1 MPITVS
7 KQKNIWNKV
16 LAEIEKNLKNDS
28 HNYLLFYA
36 DLKLVEMTDDTM
48 KIVAPSV
55 LVKAYLSNPDHSQ
68 LLNEVIT
75 FVTNKEYKLSFY
87 LNDEI
92 EVNET
97 SSTNVVSSTPV
108 QNDKTF
114 FNNCKLNTKY
124 TFDNF
129 VVGECNKE
137 AVTASVMISKDPGK
151 YFNPL
156 FIYSKS
162 GLGKTHLLHAIGN
175 YFKEKNPSSRVLYI
189 TTDAFIDEF
198 VKYVHG
204 GQDNQSLKEFFNTVD
219 LLLVD
224 DIQFLSNKT
233 KTAEMFFY
241 IFNALVNNGK
251 QIVLTSDRH
260 PRDLKDLEDRLV
272 SRFNMGLSV
281 NIHNPDTETLLEIL
295 KRKIVSQGL
304 ELSNYDEDGLMFLAE
319 TFSKNVRE
327 LEGALNR
334 LLFHTVTIGGN
345 EQVTLEDIQEA
356 VNIVMPRNDKKRVL
370 TEEDIIEEVSNYYS
384 IPVDQIKSPVRN
396 AQVALARRI
405 AMYLCRSLLASS
417 YVKIGQIFKRD
428 HSTVMTAVE
437 KVGKE
442 NKPDT
447 QLYTAISNIKKALK
461 K

>member
-16 LAEIEKNLKNDS
+16 LAEIEKSLKNDS

>member
-1 MPITVS
+1 MPITVT
-7 KQKNIWNKV
+7 KQNNIWGKV
-16 LAEIEKNLKNDS
+16 LTQIEKRLKNDY
-28 HNYLLFYA
+28 HNYSLFYA

-48 KIVAPSV
+48 KIIAPSV
-55 LVKAYLSNPDHSQ
+55 LVKSYLSNPDHSQ
-68 LLNEVIT
+68 LLVEVISD
-75 FVTNKEYKLSFY
+75 VTGSEFKLSFY
-87 LNDEI
+87 LKDEI
-92 EVNET
+92 EVNEIT
-97 SSTNVVSSTPV
+97 SSNHTAQSGN
-108 QNDKTF
+108 QTF

-129 VVGECNKE
+129 VVGDCNKE
-137 AVTASVMISKDPGK
+137 AVTASLMISKDPGK

-162 GLGKTHLLHAIGN
+162 GLGKTHLLHSIGN
-175 YFKEKNPSSRVLYI
+175 YYKEKNPTSRVLYI

-204 GQDNQSLKEFFNTVD
+204 GQDNQSLKDFFNTVD

-281 NIHNPDTETLLEIL
+281 NIQNPDTETLLEIL
-295 KRKIVSQGL
+295 KRKIISQGL
-304 ELSNYDEDGLMFLAE
+304 ELSNYDEDGLLFLAE

-345 EQVTLEDIQEA
+345 EKVTLYDIQEA
-356 VNIVMPRNDKKRVL
+356 VNIVMPRNDKKRVI
-370 TEEDIIEEVSNYYS
+370 TEEDIIEEVANYYS

-405 AMYLCRSLLASS
+405 AMYLCRTLLASS
-417 YVKIGQIFKRD
+417 YVKIGAIFKRD

>member
-1 MPITVS
+1 MPITVT
-7 KQKNIWNKV
+7 KQNNIWGKV
-16 LAEIEKNLKNDS
+16 LTQIEKRLKNDY
-28 HNYLLFYA
+28 HNYSLFYA

-48 KIVAPSV
+48 KIIAPSV
-55 LVKAYLSNPDHSQ
+55 LVKSYLSNPDHSQ
-68 LLNEVIT
+68 LLVEVISD
-75 FVTNKEYKLSFY
+75 VTGSEFKLSFY
-87 LNDEI
+87 LKDEI
-92 EVNET
+92 EVNEIT
-97 SSTNVVSSTPV
+97 SSSHTAQSGN
-108 QNDKTF
+108 QTF

-129 VVGECNKE
+129 VVGDCNKE
-137 AVTASVMISKDPGK
+137 AVTASLMISKDPGK

-162 GLGKTHLLHAIGN
+162 GLGKTHLLHSIGN
-175 YFKEKNPSSRVLYI
+175 YYKEKNPTSRVLYI

-204 GQDNQSLKEFFNTVD
+204 GQDNQSLKDFFNTVD

-281 NIHNPDTETLLEIL
+281 NIQNPDTETLLEIL
-295 KRKIVSQGL
+295 KRKIISQGL
-304 ELSNYDEDGLMFLAE
+304 ELSNYDEDGLLFLAE

-345 EQVTLEDIQEA
+345 EKVTLYDIQEA
-356 VNIVMPRNDKKRVL
+356 VNIVMPRNDKKRVI
-370 TEEDIIEEVSNYYS
+370 TEEDIIEEVANYYS

-405 AMYLCRSLLASS
+405 AMYLCRTLLASS
-417 YVKIGQIFKRD
+417 YVKIGAIFKRD

>member
-1 MPITVS
+1 MPITVT
-7 KQKNIWNKV
+7 KQNNIWVKV
-16 LAEIEKNLKNDS
+16 LAQIEKRLKNDY
-28 HNYLLFYA
+28 HNYSLFYA

-48 KIVAPSV
+48 KIIAPSV
-55 LVKAYLSNPDHSQ
+55 LVKSYLSNPDHSQ
-68 LLNEVIT
+68 LLVEVISD
-75 FVTNKEYKLSFY
+75 VTGSEFKLSFY
-87 LNDEI
+87 LKDEI
-92 EVNET
+92 EVNEIT
-97 SSTNVVSSTPV
+97 SSNHTAQSGN
-108 QNDKTF
+108 QTF

-129 VVGECNKE
+129 VVGDCNKE
-137 AVTASVMISKDPGK
+137 AVTASLMISKDPGK

-162 GLGKTHLLHAIGN
+162 GLGKTHLLHSIGN
-175 YFKEKNPSSRVLYI
+175 YYKEKNPTSRVLYI

-204 GQDNQSLKEFFNTVD
+204 GQDNQSLKDFFNTVD

-281 NIHNPDTETLLEIL
+281 NIQNPDTETLLEIL
-295 KRKIVSQGL
+295 KRKIISQGL
-304 ELSNYDEDGLMFLAE
+304 ELSNYDEDGLLFLAE

-345 EQVTLEDIQEA
+345 EKVTLYDIQEA
-356 VNIVMPRNDKKRVL
+356 VNIVMPRNDKKRVI
-370 TEEDIIEEVSNYYS
+370 TEEDIIEEVTNYYS

-405 AMYLCRSLLASS
+405 AMYLCRTLLASS
-417 YVKIGQIFKRD
+417 YVKIGTIFKRD

>member
-7 KQKNIWNKV
+7 RQKNIWNRV
-16 LAEIEKNLKNDS
+16 LSKLEKDLQKDY
-28 HNYLLFYA
+28 HNYSLFYA
-36 DLKLVEMTDDTM
+36 ELKLVEMTDDSM
-48 KIVAPSV
+48 KIITPSV
-55 LVKAYLSNPDHSQ
+55 LVKSYLSNPEHSK
-68 LLNEVIT
+68 LLNDAINY
-75 FVTNKEYKLSFY
+75 VTNKEFKLSFY

-92 EVNET
+92 E
-97 SSTNVVSSTPV
+97 TNIKPTVINQNVSL
-108 QNDKTF
+108 DKPYF
-114 FNNCKLNTKY
+114 SNCKLNSKY

-129 VVGECNKE
+129 VVGNCNKD
-137 AVTASVMISKDPGK
+137 AVTASLMISKDPGK

-189 TTDAFIDEF
+189 TTDVFIDEF

-204 GQDNQSLKEFFNTVD
+204 GQDNQSLKDFFNTVD

-233 KTAEMFFY
+233 KTSEMFFY

-260 PRDLKDLEDRLV
+260 PSDLKDLEDRLV

-281 NIHNPDTETLLEIL
+281 NIQNPDTETLLEIL

-304 ELSNYDEDGLMFLAE
+304 DLSNYDEDGLQFLAE

-334 LLFHTVTIGGN
+334 LLFHTVSIVGN
-345 EQVTLEDIQEA
+345 ERVTLKDIQEA
-356 VNIVMPRNDKKRVL
+356 VNVVLPKNSKKKMI
-370 TEEDIIEEVSNYYS
+370 TEDDIINEVSNYYS
-384 IPVDQIKSPVRN
+384 ISTEQILSPIRN

-405 AMYLCRSLLASS
+405 SMYLCRTLLSTS
-417 YVKIGQIFKRD
+417 YVKIGTIFKRD

-442 NKPDT
+442 NKVDS
-447 QLYTAISNIKKALK
+447 QLYNAISNIKKALK